1 MGMAGR
7 MGTRVDV
14 LFGPG
19 AMAAILEAAEK
30 AKSGGLAGKVETDEK
45 GEYRLVTGIGR
56 TDVGMFFS
64 TEGTEPDDGMAAK
77 VRQALGCGAMVVIDP
92 EIGELAVYF
101 VDSDGRRMASAL
113 VSE

>member
-1 MGMAGR
+1 MAMAGR
-7 MGTRVDV
+7 MGTSVDV

-19 AMAAILEAAEK
+19 AMAAILEATEK
-30 AKSGGLAGKVETDEK
+30 SKSGGLAGKVETDEK
-45 GEYRLVTGIGR
+45 GKYRLVTGTGR

-64 TEGTEPDDGMAAK
+64 TEGTEPDDGMAAE
-77 VRQALGCGAMVVIDP
+77 VRQVLGSGILVVIDP

-101 VDSDGRRMASAL
+101 VDPEGRRMASAL